1 MKKITSLLL
10 AAALAVSAA
19 APLTAFAAGAQDSA
33 QTGSTAETAQASPQ
47 TPDAAQ
53 ALPNGGISVMS
64 LLPLEEVHACLLLN
78 GYTEEQLKAIS
89 VDDILNN
96 LLDRDG
102 NRIEVDPD
110 ASVVWTYFKDET
122 GSVIHDEYHR
132 IGRDETVDMTSL
144 DDVSTYTMELI
155 VGSGNQLDPNN
166 KRYLVKVYLTNKV
179 TDQIQ
184 ATLYQQDADGNRT
197 ELKPEYESVTINNQ
211 LQGLMGMTIYT
222 RICCIPS
229 DTDTSEYYVGFTS
242 AAEEHPDVDVDVFTF
257 TEFLQYLASN
267 GESGTPITDQIMNQ
281 DMTRTDA
288 GYKGYFNMPN
298 TIYETEGFFVL
309 SYRDRKT
316 GNSLGYVAY
325 AVVVAPDIS
334 YIEGDMYAVQDGQ
347 MVDPVCVKAESW
359 DATSLAVDME
369 TGKVNGAGVTGLYYM
384 LKEGYS
390 ADDIYNCVLTAH
402 GTEYGDEANS
412 YVTKAVVGLYDSLEA
427 AEGQPD
433 IKDQLLP
440 TDPSQTPRG
449 YAANYNY
456 EDGGVYFTVFFE
468 DGTIFQFNVRIMGYD
483 SQYDPDYMQE
493 FTSAPIVGAK
503 DPWFRV
509 TGANYDGQ
517 PLNDVYVVENGKE
530 INMDTMYGYG
540 YQTILINDYDVDLSK
555 LQPVFEVPDAER
567 VRPTVGSEQ
576 ISGESTQ
583 DFSNGPVQYSTIIDD
598 HTKGYQVSFVKKE
611 HGPKLYV
618 CGPSERSVFLDEYFE
633 EKHDILIANVGD
645 EELTGLK
652 VTLDATHVKLDDYW
666 TVGGEGND
674 TLAPFTTTEA
684 SEGYGELPNLA
695 KIRLL
700 PDGEGEI
707 EGTLTIEADGQEPV
721 VIRLTGRA
729 LNPTIVTTALDDAVK
744 YVPYSYTVA
753 TNNMYEWNAV
763 TFQMEGTL
771 PEGLEL
777 NANTGEIYGV
787 AQQTGSF
794 PITVTANYQRDD
806 YFEPST
812 VQLTLTVKDNT
823 NDNVYNETDEGYTL
837 LASIG
842 EDKNN
847 DHDFVLTD
855 TGEDVQFWSEGE
867 LDEFVDLWL
876 NGEKLEEGVDYTAV
890 HGSTRITISSQT
902 MQNKTNKDG
911 ANTIAA
917 EFRTND
923 EDNEL
928 RRTAQNFRIETIS
941 VEPQPDTDP
950 DDQGGSGNSGGQG
963 DNGSQGGSGGQSGNS
978 GSGNTVTV
986 TATGGNSSDGQVPGQ
1001 AAENAAGTASGSTV
1015 PQTGDS
1021 LPYMLCAVLALV
1033 SACGLAG
1040 LLIRRRKFSRK

>member
-47 TPDAAQ
+47 TPDATQ

-166 KRYLVKVYLTNKV
+166 KRYLVKVYLTNTM

-281 DMTRTDA
+281 DMTQTDA

-440 TDPSQTPRG
+440 PTPARRPE
-449 YAANYNY
+449 AM
-456 EDGGVYFTVFFE
+456 
-468 DGTIFQFNVRIMGYD
+468 R
-483 SQYDPDYMQE
+483 
-493 FTSAPIVGAK
+493 PI
-503 DPWFRV
+503 
-509 TGANYDGQ
+509 
-517 PLNDVYVVENGKE
+517 
-530 INMDTMYGYG
+530 
-540 YQTILINDYDVDLSK
+540 
-555 LQPVFEVPDAER
+555 
-567 VRPTVGSEQ
+567 
-576 ISGESTQ
+576 
-583 DFSNGPVQYSTIIDD
+583 
-598 HTKGYQVSFVKKE
+598 
-611 HGPKLYV
+611 
-618 CGPSERSVFLDEYFE
+618 
-633 EKHDILIANVGD
+633 
-645 EELTGLK
+645 
-652 VTLDATHVKLDDYW
+652 
-666 TVGGEGND
+666 
-674 TLAPFTTTEA
+674 TTTRTAA
-684 SEGYGELPNLA
+684 S
-695 KIRLL
+695 
-700 PDGEGEI
+700 
-707 EGTLTIEADGQEPV
+707 
-721 VIRLTGRA
+721 
-729 LNPTIVTTALDDAVK
+729 
-744 YVPYSYTVA
+744 
-753 TNNMYEWNAV
+753 
-763 TFQMEGTL
+763 TL
-771 PEGLEL
+771 PFSLR
-777 NANTGEIYGV
+777 
-787 AQQTGSF
+787 
-794 PITVTANYQRDD
+794 TVPSSSSMSALWDMTA
-806 YFEPST
+806 SM
-812 VQLTLTVKDNT
+812 
-823 NDNVYNETDEGYTL
+823 
-837 LASIG
+837 
-842 EDKNN
+842 
-847 DHDFVLTD
+847 
-855 TGEDVQFWSEGE
+855 
-867 LDEFVDLWL
+867 
-876 NGEKLEEGVDYTAV
+876 
-890 HGSTRITISSQT
+890 TRIICRSSHRLPLWVQ
-902 MQNKTNKDG
+902 
-911 ANTIAA
+911 
-917 EFRTND
+917 RTPG
-923 EDNEL
+923 
-928 RRTAQNFRIETIS
+928 S
-941 VEPQPDTDP
+941 V
-950 DDQGGSGNSGGQG
+950 
-963 DNGSQGGSGGQSGNS
+963 
-978 GSGNTVTV
+978 
-986 TATGGNSSDGQVPGQ
+986 
-1001 AAENAAGTASGSTV
+1001 
-1015 PQTGDS
+1015 
-1021 LPYMLCAVLALV
+1021 
-1033 SACGLAG
+1033 
-1040 LLIRRRKFSRK
+1040 